1 MNVFSSANY
10 IRARDDFDPALS
22 IHDAAPLFRRTFAL
36 DKLPVQARIMV
47 QSPGYAHFYLN
58 GQRITDDLFISPV
71 SRYDRI
77 LWYNTYDVTSLVRSG
92 DNVLAVVCGNGFYN
106 EGFSTVWGH
115 DKAPWRDAPKFI
127 LSLECDGEM
136 VLISDE
142 RWLCCEDSFITYHQL
157 RSGECVDMRKYDAH
171 WTALDFNDSAW
182 HPAVLD
188 KTPPTGEFYEC
199 RCQPIRACETY
210 KPVRITQ
217 YGNRYVLDFGVNL
230 SGYVRVC
237 LTGKAGDTLTL
248 YHTEEID
255 ENGAPKY
262 NNLRQFYPE
271 VDFQVVRI
279 TLGDIPVAYDPYFT
293 YFGFRYVVVEGLDR
307 PPCADE
313 FTAVFVHQDIER
325 ISDFRCGDELLNF
338 IYTAG
343 LRATLS
349 NTHYCLTDCPTREKL
364 GWLNDAQASCE
375 QTYIN
380 FDIGRLY
387 EKWMVDIRDAIREDG
402 ALPGIVPSPGFGY
415 GHGPVCDGMLAELPW
430 RHYQYTGDASML
442 IDALPDI
449 YRSLDYL
456 IAHADAADYRG
467 FLRDWLG
474 YAMTDAPID
483 QIVDCYIVKY
493 YRIIA
498 LGERL
503 AGNKQKAER
512 AELALKA
519 RVEFMLNAYFDEVGV
534 CRSAHQTAL
543 SMCLSEGVFRDKTTL
558 CQQLIETVEHDNCQ
572 STCGM
577 LGTQFIYDALTESG
591 RPDLALRMLHQSEPG
606 YATWHRNGATTLW
619 ERWDGLH
626 TDSHNHHMYSC
637 VIGWFFK
644 SLLGITPT
652 QCGNIIELTPHP
664 LPELGFC
671 EGHVQLREGTVY
683 LRWQI
688 EGERAVYT
696 VRAPAGVRIAF
707 QGRLLLD
714 GMNIFDIPL
723 N

>member
-1 MNVFSSANY
+1 
-10 IRARDDFDPALS
+10 
-22 IHDAAPLFRRTFAL
+22 
-36 DKLPVQARIMV
+36 
-47 QSPGYAHFYLN
+47 
-58 GQRITDDLFISPV
+58 
-71 SRYDRI
+71 
-77 LWYNTYDVTSLVRSG
+77 
-92 DNVLAVVCGNGFYN
+92 
-106 EGFSTVWGH
+106 
-115 DKAPWRDAPKFI
+115 
-127 LSLECDGEM
+127 
-136 VLISDE
+136 
-142 RWLCCEDSFITYHQL
+142 
-157 RSGECVDMRKYDAH
+157 
-171 WTALDFNDSAW
+171 
-182 HPAVLD
+182 
-188 KTPPTGEFYEC
+188 
-199 RCQPIRACETY
+199 
-210 KPVRITQ
+210 
-217 YGNRYVLDFGVNL
+217 
-230 SGYVRVC
+230 
-237 LTGKAGDTLTL
+237 
-248 YHTEEID
+248 
-255 ENGAPKY
+255 
-262 NNLRQFYPE
+262 
-271 VDFQVVRI
+271 
-279 TLGDIPVAYDPYFT
+279 
-293 YFGFRYVVVEGLDR
+293 
-307 PPCADE
+307 
-313 FTAVFVHQDIER
+313 
-325 ISDFRCGDELLNF
+325 
-338 IYTAG
+338 
-343 LRATLS
+343 
-349 NTHYCLTDCPTREKL
+349 
-364 GWLNDAQASCE
+364 
-375 QTYIN
+375 
-380 FDIGRLY
+380 
-387 EKWMVDIRDAIREDG
+387 MVDIRDAIREDG

-483 QIVDCYIVKY
+483 LIVDCYIVKY

-512 AELALKA
+512 AELARKA
-519 RVEFMLNAYFDEVGV
+519 RVEFMLNAYFDEAGV

-558 CQQLIETVEHDNCQ
+558 CQQLIATVEHDNCQ

-591 RPDLALRMLHQSEPG
+591 RPDLALRILKENEPG
-606 YATWHRNGATTLW
+606 YATWFRNGATTLW

-671 EGHVQLREGTVY
+671 EGHVQLREGTVC

-707 QGRLLLD
+707 QGRLLLE